1 MSSVAAAATLASY
14 GKPGRTECLE
24 QITSATA
31 WLNHLQTQHQVGTA
45 NYLANSIGAKGA

>member
-14 GKPGRTECLE
+14 GKPGRTESLCLLE
-24 QITSATA
+24 HMNNATA

-45 NYLANSIGAKGA
+45 NYLSNHIP